1 MNGLGNEGAFGVAD
15 IIRQS
20 GTITHLDVTYNRIG
34 VPGAQSIGKALEGNE
49 VLKVFKVE
57 YLLLMCGVNGLVP
70 SVLLTFLKNKKCL
83 LLLLFFVFE
92 NTAWQYVLNIM

>member
-57 YLLLMCGVNGLVP
+57 YLLRMFGVNGLVP
-70 SVLLTFLKNKKCL
+70 SVLLTFLKNNNKNSL
-83 LLLLFFVFE
+83 FVFE
-92 NTAWQYVLNIM
+92 NTAWQYVQNTM